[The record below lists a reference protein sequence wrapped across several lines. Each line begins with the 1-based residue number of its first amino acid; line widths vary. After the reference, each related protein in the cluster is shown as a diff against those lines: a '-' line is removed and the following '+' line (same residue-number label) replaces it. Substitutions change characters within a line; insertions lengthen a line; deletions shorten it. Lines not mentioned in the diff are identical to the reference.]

1 MGGNYMKFGKYSA
14 LAAAASCGA
23 ALLGPPASAHHS
35 YSATYDPERLITVEG
50 QLVSFTLRNPHTM
63 VFVLAEDESGTPQR
77 WAIEWGAATLLRG
90 EGIEGDTLKAGDRII
105 VTGLPGRQ
113 ESARRMLLRTVER
126 PSDGWS
132 WDGEFD

>member
-1 MGGNYMKFGKYSA
+1 MKSGKHSA
-14 LAAAASCGA
+14 LVVAASFGA
-23 ALLGPPASAHHS
+23 SLFGLPASAHHS
-35 YSATYDPERLITVEG
+35 YSATYDPERLITIEG

-63 VFVLAEDESGTPQR
+63 VFVLAEDESGATHR
-77 WAIEWGAATLLRG
+77 WAVEWGAATLLRG
-90 EGIEGDTLKAGDRII
+90 EGIEGDTLKAGDHII

-113 ESARRMLLRTVER
+113 ESARRMLLRAVER

>member
-1 MGGNYMKFGKYSA
+1 MKFGKYST
-14 LAAAASCGA
+14 LVVAASFGA
-23 ALLGPPASAHHS
+23 SLLGLPASAHHS
-35 YSATYDPERLITVEG
+35 YSATYDPERLITIEG

-63 VFVLAEDESGTPQR
+63 VFVLAEDESGATQR

-90 EGIEGDTLKAGDRII
+90 EGIEGDTLKAGDHII

-113 ESARRMLLRTVER
+113 ESARRMLLRAVER